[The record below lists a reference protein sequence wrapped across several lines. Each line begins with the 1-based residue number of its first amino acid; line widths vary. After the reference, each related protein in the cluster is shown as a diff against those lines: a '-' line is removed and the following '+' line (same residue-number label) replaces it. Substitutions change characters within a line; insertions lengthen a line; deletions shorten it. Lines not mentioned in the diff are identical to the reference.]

1 MRVKRELDASERSL
15 FEGMQ
20 RTIRKRS
27 YRNHLRK
34 NLHDSKRRLDRIG
47 FSVPPHMVDFQTP
60 VGWAEKTVSVPAS
73 RIRPEGFR
81 LSGNASALDDLK
93 EIFEGR
99 YVARQLRGAIK
110 SSLRHGPAFV
120 FTSKGVAND
129 GEPEVVISVR
139 SAFEATCIQDPR
151 TGVVSAALE
160 VLDGSRTN
168 LHVPGWILAVD
179 RVDGQWVVTDEARQD
194 HDVVG
199 CEPFVWDWDID
210 RPFGRSRITRPLIGS
225 IERGVRTLLRMEVT
239 AEFFSAPQRSLLGAS
254 EEHFTDGVGNRIDLW
269 KAITGGVWALPDVWD
284 DEEGKLVRA
293 QLQQLSQASMQPHSD
308 MFKSIGLQVASETSM
323 PISYLGI
330 QENQPAS
337 ADAIRAAEADMV
349 SLIEYQIELSYESA
363 MLNLARKVLAV
374 KRGASFASVEA
385 DTRGLSIR
393 FADPGTPTVAAR
405 ADAALKYTQAFP
417 NGDPELSMELYGL
430 SDDQIGR
437 NMDYMRRGEAKALLD
452 GMTGASAGEDTAQPA
467 NETTNESASEPV
479 NALTADELKQ
489 AADALGIL
497 IRSGVDPQDAA
508 NRVGLGGVK
517 FTGAVPVTLRMPEAD
532 AAMLEE

>member
-1 MRVKRELDASERSL
+1 MKRELDASERSL
-15 FEGMQ
+15 FEGML

-27 YRNHLRK
+27 HRNNLRK

-81 LSGNASALDDLK
+81 LPGNASALADLK
-93 EIFEGR
+93 ETFEGR
-99 YVARQLRGAIK
+99 YVARSLRGAIK
-110 SSLRHGPAFV
+110 SSMKHGPAFV
-120 FTSKGVAND
+120 FTSKGVMDA

-139 SAFEATCIQDPR
+139 SALESTCIMDPR
-151 TGVVSAALE
+151 TGTVSAALE
-160 VLDGSRTN
+160 VLDGSKTN

-179 RVDGQWVVTDEARQD
+179 RVDGRWVVVEKARQD

-199 CEPFVWDWDID
+199 CEPFIWDWDID

-239 AEFFSAPQRSLLGAS
+239 AEFFSAPQRALLGAS
-254 EEHFTDGVGNRIDLW
+254 EEHFTDKDGKPIDVW
-269 KAITGGVWALPDVWD
+269 KAITGGIWALPDIWD

-323 PISYLGI
+323 PMSYLGI

-405 ADAALKYTQAFP
+405 SDAALKYAQAFP
-417 NGDPELSMELYGL
+417 TGDPELSMELYGL
-430 SDDQIGR
+430 SDDQISR
-437 NMDYMRRGEAKALLD
+437 NMDYMRKSEARSMLD
-452 GMTGASAGEDTAQPA
+452 RMANPQGNADSEQPA
-467 NETTNESASEPV
+467 NEPAPKPETEPI
-479 NALTADELKQ
+479 A
-489 AADALGIL
+489 
-497 IRSGVDPQDAA
+497 
-508 NRVGLGGVK
+508 
-517 FTGAVPVTLRMPEAD
+517 
-532 AAMLEE
+532 

>member
-1 MRVKRELDASERSL
+1 MRVARELDASERNL
-15 FEGMQ
+15 FETML

-81 LSGNASALDDLK
+81 LPGNASALDDLK
-93 EIFEGR
+93 ETFEGR

-110 SSLRHGPAFV
+110 SSLKHGPAFV
-120 FTSKGVAND
+120 FTSKGATVS
-129 GEPEVVISVR
+129 GEPDVVISVR
-139 SAFEATCIQDPR
+139 SAFDATCIQDSR
-151 TGVVSAALE
+151 TGTVSAALE
-160 VLDGSRTN
+160 LLDGSRTN
-168 LHVPGWILAVD
+168 LHVPGWILHVD
-179 RVDGQWVVTDEARQD
+179 RVDGQWLVVDEARQD

-199 CEPFVWDWDID
+199 CEPIVWDWDID

-239 AEFFSAPQRSLLGAS
+239 AEFFSAPQRALLGAS
-254 EEHFTDGVGNRIDLW
+254 EEHFTDEDGNKIDLW

-293 QLQQLSQASMQPHSD
+293 QLQQLSQASMQPHSE

-323 PISYLGI
+323 PMSYLGI

-349 SLIEYQIELSYESA
+349 ALIEYQIELSFESA
-363 MLNLARKVLAV
+363 MVNLGRKVLAV

-393 FADPGTPTVAAR
+393 FADPGTPTVSAR
-405 ADAALKYTQAFP
+405 SDAALKYAQTFP
-417 NGDPELSMELYGL
+417 NGDPELAMELYGL
-430 SDDQIGR
+430 SDDQINR
-437 NMDYMRRGEAKALLD
+437 NTEYMRRSEAKSLLD
-452 GMTGASAGEDTAQPA
+452 GLA
-467 NETTNESASEPV
+467 EPSST
-479 NALTADELKQ
+479 TADDTEQ
-489 AADALGIL
+489 
-497 IRSGVDPQDAA
+497 PQ
-508 NRVGLGGVK
+508 
-517 FTGAVPVTLRMPEAD
+517 PEA
-532 AAMLEE
+532 

>member
-1 MRVKRELDASERSL
+1 MRVARELDASERNL
-15 FEGMQ
+15 FETML

-81 LSGNASALDDLK
+81 LPSNASALDDLK
-93 EIFEGR
+93 ETFEGR

-110 SSLRHGPAFV
+110 SSLKHGPAFV
-120 FTSKGVAND
+120 FTSKGATVS
-129 GEPEVVISVR
+129 GEPDVVISVR
-139 SAFEATCIQDPR
+139 SAFDATCIQDSR
-151 TGVVSAALE
+151 TGTVSAALE
-160 VLDGSRTN
+160 LLDGSRTN
-168 LHVPGWILAVD
+168 LHVPGWILHVD
-179 RVDGQWVVTDEARQD
+179 RVDGQWLVVDEARQD

-239 AEFFSAPQRSLLGAS
+239 AEFFSAPQRALLGAS
-254 EEHFTDGVGNRIDLW
+254 EEHFTDEDGNKIDLW

-293 QLQQLSQASMQPHSD
+293 QLQQLSQASMQPHSE

-323 PISYLGI
+323 PMSYLGI

-349 SLIEYQIELSYESA
+349 ALIEYQIELSFESA
-363 MLNLARKVLAV
+363 MVNLGRKVLAV
-374 KRGASFASVEA
+374 KRGASFASIEA

-393 FADPGTPTVAAR
+393 FADPGTPTVSAR
-405 ADAALKYTQAFP
+405 SDAALKYAQTFP
-417 NGDPELSMELYGL
+417 NGDPELAMELYGL
-430 SDDQIGR
+430 SDDQINR
-437 NMDYMRRGEAKALLD
+437 NTEYMRRSEAKSLLD
-452 GMTGASAGEDTAQPA
+452 GLSAPSSTTAEDTEQP
-467 NETTNESASEPV
+467 
-479 NALTADELKQ
+479 Q
-489 AADALGIL
+489 
-497 IRSGVDPQDAA
+497 
-508 NRVGLGGVK
+508 
-517 FTGAVPVTLRMPEAD
+517 PEA
-532 AAMLEE
+532 

>member
-1 MRVKRELDASERSL
+1 MRVARELDASERNL
-15 FEGMQ
+15 FETML

-81 LSGNASALDDLK
+81 LPGNASALDDLK
-93 EIFEGR
+93 ETFEGR

-110 SSLRHGPAFV
+110 SSLKHGPAFV
-120 FTSKGVAND
+120 FISKGATVS
-129 GEPEVVISVR
+129 GEPDVVISVR
-139 SAFEATCIQDPR
+139 SAFDATCIQDLR
-151 TGVVSAALE
+151 TGTVSAALE
-160 VLDGSRTN
+160 LLDGSRTN
-168 LHVPGWILAVD
+168 LHVPGWILHVD
-179 RVDGQWVVTDEARQD
+179 RVDGQWLVVDEARQD

-239 AEFFSAPQRSLLGAS
+239 AEFFSAPQRALLGAS
-254 EEHFTDGVGNRIDLW
+254 EEHFTDEDGNKIDLW

-293 QLQQLSQASMQPHSD
+293 QLQQLSQASMQPHSE

-323 PISYLGI
+323 PMSYLGI

-349 SLIEYQIELSYESA
+349 ALIEYQIELSFESA
-363 MLNLARKVLAV
+363 MVNLGRKVLAV
-374 KRGASFASVEA
+374 KRGASFASIEA

-393 FADPGTPTVAAR
+393 FADPGTPTVSAR
-405 ADAALKYTQAFP
+405 SDAALKYAQTFP
-417 NGDPELSMELYGL
+417 NGDPELAMELYGL
-430 SDDQIGR
+430 SDDQINR
-437 NMDYMRRGEAKALLD
+437 NTEYMRRSEAKSLLD
-452 GMTGASAGEDTAQPA
+452 GLSAPSSTTAEDTEQP
-467 NETTNESASEPV
+467 
-479 NALTADELKQ
+479 Q
-489 AADALGIL
+489 
-497 IRSGVDPQDAA
+497 
-508 NRVGLGGVK
+508 
-517 FTGAVPVTLRMPEAD
+517 PEA
-532 AAMLEE
+532 